1 MPKSYPPEFRR
12 RVLDLVRAGKPVA
25 QIAADVGVSQQAIYT
40 WRKQEQIDSGERAGL
55 SSSDHAE
62 LVAARQ
68 RIAQLEAELGIA
80 KRTADLLKREISPK
94 GATRRSQ

>member
-25 QIAADVGVSQQAIYT
+25 QITADIGVSQQAIYT
-40 WRKQEQIDSGERAGL
+40 WRKQEQIDSGERAGP

-62 LVAARQ
+62 VVAARR

-80 KRTADLLKREISPK
+80 KRTADLV
-94 GATRRSQ
+94 